1 MLVIILSSES
11 QETLKNNVNE
21 ELRKLTVKGMQTDVV
36 YVSPS
41 YNPSNN
47 NFLFSAM
54 IKFGTDL
61 YRLP

>member
-11 QETLKNNVNE
+11 QETLTKSVNA
-21 ELRKLTVKGMQTDVV
+21 ELRKLIGKGNQTDVV

-41 YNPSNN
+41 YNPSLN

-61 YRLP
+61 NRLP